1 MADSTLRLTYDK
13 LRIRVAEYL
22 GVAYYGAAGDQA
34 AQLPIDAH
42 DLDRVT
48 RLVDDGYHRFM
59 TENDG
64 KWNFLTVPL
73 TLVFGTGLVAA
84 DASRLYLP
92 DDFYGIIVGPFTYG
106 ATGPRIEITQVTGV
120 ELRRMQAASSST
132 GTATYFTV
140 RPINTIATATGQRWE
155 AVFYPAPTGTETIT
169 ALYKRFPQAMAN
181 GTDSPISGYIH
192 DRTILAACMAEAE
205 LDIGDNIG
213 PREAAYQREL
223 AKSKRIDLRTT
234 APRILDYGDKS
245 EAKSYGRPANY
256 YGVDTYNG
264 NAL

>member
-1 MADSTLRLTYDK
+1 MAETTLRLTYDK
-13 LRIRVAEYL
+13 IRIRIAEYL

-34 AQLPIDAH
+34 AQLPIDVH

-48 RLVDDGYHRFM
+48 RLADDGYHRAM

-73 TLVFGTGLVAA
+73 SLTFGSGLVAA
-84 DASRLYLP
+84 DPARYYLP
-92 DDFYGIIVGPFTYG
+92 DDFYGIVVGPFTFG
-106 ATGPRIEITQVTGV
+106 ATGPRIEIIQVTEK
-120 ELRRMQAASSST
+120 ELRRMQAANNSS
-132 GTATYFTV
+132 GTATYYTV

-155 AVFYPAPTGTETIT
+155 AVFYPAPSGTEVVT
-169 ALYKRFPQAMAN
+169 ARYKRFPQAMSN
-181 GTDSPISGYIH
+181 GTDSPVCGPVH
-192 DRTILAACMAEAE
+192 DRMVLAACLAEAE
-205 LDIGDNIG
+205 VDVGDNIG
-213 PREAAYQREL
+213 PREAVYQREL
-223 AKSKRIDLRTT
+223 KKSMRIDARTV

-264 NAL
+264 NPL